1 MGDPDN
7 QTGDRRICYSLY
19 QSTELVT
26 PLELAVELTPRARL
40 DLIDVRAHAARL
52 RGGALRDYARCLYVS
67 HHTTAGY
74 LPQSLAARLAARPE
88 AIGSY
93 VDLLRTMFPEGAG
106 YRHDDLDQRSE
117 LLPEQRVT
125 EPANADSHLAFIGG
139 GLHACVSYDA
149 RRAGPV
155 YFVDLDGTYNGT
167 PRRRTTTLVGY
178 NREVRIA
185 RTRIHVPVS
194 GHPVDAVSL
203 KEPRLGLFEEIV
215 DFVARHDVDKGRLR
229 LELASGEQYA
239 SLTVNEYETLLMQH
253 DLAEVLHNPLK
264 FAAEKA
270 RHAWNDPLAVPA
282 KALSYAKYDLVRA
295 LNKLVDALGLQ
306 SGRIEQLLARTLAVP
321 ASRFL
326 RMQRTVDLLVSD
338 TGTPGRGGI
347 VQGTYQA
354 PILVQWKA
362 APGAV
367 RAVDVSLSRFL

>member
-1 MGDPDN
+1 M
-7 QTGDRRICYSLY
+7 S
-19 QSTELVT
+19 
-26 PLELAVELTPRARL
+26 PLELAVELTPRARI
-40 DLIDVRAHAARL
+40 DLIDVRARAAEL
-52 RGGALRDYARCLYVS
+52 RGDALQGYARCLYVS

-93 VDLLRTMFPEGAG
+93 VELLRTMFPEGAG

-125 EPANADSHLAFIGG
+125 EPANADSHLAFMGG

-155 YFVDLDGTYNGT
+155 YLVDLDGTYKGT
-167 PRRRTTTLVGY
+167 PRRRTSTLVGY
-178 NREVRIA
+178 NREVEVA
-185 RTRIHVPVS
+185 RTRVQVPVS
-194 GHPVDAVSL
+194 SHPVDAVNL
-203 KEPRLGLFEEIV
+203 KESRLGLYEEIAG
-215 DFVARHDVDKGRLR
+215 FVARHDVDKGRLR
-229 LELASGEQYA
+229 LELAAGEQFA

-253 DLAEVLHNPLK
+253 DLAEVLHNPLR

-282 KALSYAKYDLVRA
+282 KALAYAKYDLVRA

-306 SGRIEQLLARTLAVP
+306 SGRIEQLVARTLAVP

-326 RMQRTVDLLVSD
+326 RMQRGIDLLVSD
-338 TGTPGRGGI
+338 TGTPGRGAV

-354 PILVQWKA
+354 PILVQWKP
-362 APGAV
+362 APGSV
-367 RAVDVSLSRFL
+367 RTVDIVLSRFL